1 MPARTGSDT
10 HLGVTL
16 SGTFGT
22 VNAAGSG
29 HKLQVD
35 SITHGKGLTEITE
48 NAIGSGL
55 SMQQDSVTGDF
66 NPTMSLPKTVRDLDQ
81 GNALIAAFMGRE
93 VVNAGASGS
102 YTHSYIHQ
110 TSSITNFVNVAFTP
124 DSANC
129 IEYLNGVVTRLQF
142 DLNPNDYLKQTSD
155 LLFTNQLIT
164 GTTNTAA
171 SLAAAT
177 EVSGRKPFVVKPEHY
192 VRINAQSDGALA
204 NGDKVAVTNCTVIL
218 TKEKVLTGE
227 IKGEAGYGAPTS
239 SGGSAAFVA
248 EVTLTFKNLADMTYY
263 TAVNAGTEY
272 KMDMLVDGELIG
284 GTTYRQF
291 VIRIPR
297 AKIVTDPQ
305 FNVANPGDNE
315 LTVTF
320 RSLVA
325 SSTPT
330 GMFDVYPQVM
340 SVNTRSTAYWQ

>member
-16 SGTFGT
+16 SSAFNT
-22 VNAAGSG
+22 VIAAGSG
-29 HKLQVD
+29 QKLQVD
-35 SITHGKGLTEITE
+35 GITHGKALTEITE

-55 SMQQDSVTGDF
+55 SMQQDSQTGDF

-93 VVNAGASGS
+93 VVNAGANSS
-102 YTHSYIHQ
+102 FTHSFIHQ
-110 TSSITNFVNVAFTP
+110 AASITNFVNVAFTP

-129 IEYLNGVVTRLQF
+129 IEYVNGVVTRLQF
-142 DLNPNDYLKQTSD
+142 DMNPNDYLKQTAD

-171 SLAAAT
+171 SLASAS
-177 EVSGRKPFVVKPEHY
+177 EVSGRKPFVVRPEHY
-192 VRINAQSDGALA
+192 VRINAQAGGALA
-204 NGDKVAVTNCTVIL
+204 NGDKVAVTNCTVVL
-218 TKEKVLTGE
+218 SKERALTGE
-227 IKGEAGYGAPTS
+227 IRGEAGYGAPTS

-248 EVTLTFKNLADMTYY
+248 EVTLTFKTLEDMTYY

-284 GTTYRQF
+284 GSTYRRF

-305 FNVANPGDNE
+305 FNVANAGNNE

-325 SSTPT
+325 SSTPPE
-330 GMFDVYPQVM
+330 MYDVYPQLM